1 MCVEASPDL
10 GGTFDVGGARALPGE
25 CVRSVDAGA
34 LVSVTVAQDGGV
46 KRRRRVRASSTAVT
60 EVVLVDGRK
69 FKRQYARCP
78 SAPGEEPSLR

>member
-1 MCVEASPDL
+1 MCVQASPDL

-34 LVSVTVAQDGGV
+34 LVPVTVARDGV
-46 KRRRRVRASSTAVT
+46 TRRRTVRASSTAVT
-60 EVVLVDGRK
+60 EVTLVDGRK

-78 SAPGEEPSLR
+78 SAPRESSSSR